1 MFVDP
6 GVVAGFISAIASLI
20 TIGVLVNVNWFFG
33 IKGMLSVIAVL
44 GIVYYFVAMRRV
56 DS

>member
-6 GVVAGFISAIASLI
+6 GVVAGFISGIASLV

-33 IKGMLSVIAVL
+33 TTGMLSVIAVL
-44 GIVYYFVAMRRV
+44 GIVYYFVVMRRT